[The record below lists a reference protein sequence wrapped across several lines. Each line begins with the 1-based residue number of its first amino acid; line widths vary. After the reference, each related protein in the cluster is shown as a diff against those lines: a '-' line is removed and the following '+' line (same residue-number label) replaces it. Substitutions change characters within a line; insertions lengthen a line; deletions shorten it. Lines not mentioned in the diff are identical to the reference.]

1 MKLHDLTPAPGSKK
15 SKKRVGRG
23 ISAGQGKTAGRGTK
37 GEGAR
42 KAKGGNLYRSGGN
55 LPFFRSLP
63 FKRGFTNIR
72 RVEYAEVN
80 LDRLAEFPAGAEL
93 DPQSLAYAGL
103 IRDEAQK
110 VVLLG
115 RGSVK
120 QALTIKVHRASQ
132 SAISKVEAAGGK
144 VEIIPSQRD
153 WPKGRSR

>member
-23 ISAGQGKTAGRGTK
+23 IAAGQGKTAGRGTK

-42 KAKGGNLYRSGGN
+42 KARGGSLYRQGGN

-93 DPQSLAYAGL
+93 NPQSLAHAGL

-115 RGSVK
+115 RGRVK

-132 SAISKVEAAGGK
+132 SAVAKVEAAGGT
-144 VEIIPSQRD
+144 VEILP
-153 WPKGRSR
+153 

>member
-1 MKLHDLTPAPGSKK
+1 MKLHDLAPTDGAKK
-15 SKKRVGRG
+15 KRKRVGRG
-23 ISAGQGKTAGRGTK
+23 IAAGQGKTAGRGTK

-42 KAKGGNLYRSGGN
+42 KAKGGSLYRQGGN

-93 DPQSLAYAGL
+93 NPASLAQAGL
-103 IRDEAQK
+103 IRDEGQR

-115 RGSVK
+115 RGRVK
-120 QALTIKVHRASQ
+120 QALTLKVHRASK
-132 SAISKVEAAGGK
+132 SAVAKVEAAGGK
-144 VEIIPSQRD
+144 VEIIA
-153 WPKGRSR
+153 

>member
-1 MKLHDLTPAPGSKK
+1 MKLHDLQPAPGSKK
-15 SKKRVGRG
+15 HKKRVGRG

-42 KAKGGNLYRSGGN
+42 RAKGGSIYRQGGN

-72 RVEYAEVN
+72 RVEYVEVN
-80 LDRLAEFPAGAEL
+80 LDRLADFAPGAEVN
-93 DPQSLAYAGL
+93 PAALAHAGV

-115 RGSVK
+115 RGEVK
-120 QALTIKVHRASQ
+120 QALTVKVHRASE
-132 SAISKVEAAGGK
+132 SAKAKIEAAGGK
-144 VEIIPSQRD
+144 VELIA
-153 WPKGRSR
+153 